1 MMVINIVTSVCYN
14 QVFNRSNKGLKVITR
29 NQIITKV
36 VILRVNVNVVNAFSG
51 RDKLYYG

>member
-1 MMVINIVTSVCYN
+1 M
-14 QVFNRSNKGLKVITR
+14 FNRSNKGLKVITR

-51 RDKLYYG
+51 HDKLYYG